1 MSADSGLRGNAS
13 GRRPEQLDGVFRGGL
28 ALIARSWRLRPLRHA
43 LATTGAIL
51 YSLASVGITVVMGRV
66 TDRVVVPSFEDGE
79 IGASAVWLA
88 ILAFLVVG
96 MARAAGAMGR
106 RWFLSSAE
114 YGTQAVWRSELTDQY
129 LDLPMEY
136 HHRTPAGQ
144 LLAHADA
151 DVETATRMLKPVA
164 FAIGTL
170 ALAVFALIALFLVSW
185 RLTLVALVLFP
196 TLVALNR
203 LYTSRMSVLAL
214 SERSM
219 VGTVSA
225 TAHESFDGALVVKTL
240 GREQSEVERMRGV
253 SDDLRDVRIRMGRLR
268 ALFDPAIEMLPNL
281 GIIALLI
288 IGAWEV
294 SRGETTTGQLVQA
307 MSLFTILAVPI
318 RVFGFFLQEMPS
330 SVAALARVDGVL
342 AEPGS
347 HDGDGSARLPT
358 GTLAVE
364 FDAVDF
370 GYDAEVSVL
379 KGLSFRIEPGTSVAI
394 VGSTGSGKSTVAQL
408 IGGLIDP
415 DEGRILIGEL
425 DAKVVAADALQDA
438 VSLVFQEAFLFAS
451 SLEENITLGV
461 ETGPDRIEQVL
472 AVARADDF
480 IGELDGGLTTIMG
493 ERGVTV
499 SGGQR
504 QRVALARAL
513 IREPRVLVLDDATS
527 AVDPTIEAEILAG
540 LRDTLQ
546 ATVIV
551 VAYRL
556 ATIRLADRVL
566 YLSNGA
572 LAGDGTHE
580 ELMEQD
586 DYAALIRAYEDS

>member
-1 MSADSGLRGNAS
+1 
-13 GRRPEQLDGVFRGGL
+13 
-28 ALIARSWRLRPLRHA
+28 
-43 LATTGAIL
+43 
-51 YSLASVGITVVMGRV
+51 MGRV
-66 TDRVVVPSFEDGE
+66 TDRVVVPSFENGE
-79 IGASAVWLA
+79 ISSSSVWLA
-88 ILAFLVVG
+88 ILAFLLVG

-114 YGTQAVWRSELTDQY
+114 YGTQAVWRGELTDQY

-136 HHRTPAGQ
+136 HHRTPAGK

-185 RLTLVALVLFP
+185 RLALVALVLFP
-196 TLVALNR
+196 TLVVLNR
-203 LYTSRMSVLAL
+203 VYTSRMSVLAL
-214 SERSM
+214 AERSM

-240 GREQSEVERMRGV
+240 GREQSEVDRLRGA

-281 GIIALLI
+281 GIIALLV

-294 SRGETTTGQLVQA
+294 SRGETTPGELVQA

-342 AEPGS
+342 TEPGS
-347 HDGDGSARLPT
+347 HDGHGSASLPS
-358 GTLAVE
+358 GPLAVE
-364 FDAVDF
+364 FESVEF
-370 GYDAEVSVL
+370 GYDPEIPVL
-379 KGLSFRIEPGTSVAI
+379 NRLSLRIEAGTSVAI

-425 DAKVVAADALQDA
+425 DAQTVAADDLQA
-438 VSLVFQEAFLFAS
+438 AISLVFQEAFLFAS

-461 ETGPDRIEQVL
+461 ETPPGEIERVL
-472 AVARADDF
+472 NVARADDF
-480 IGELDGGLTTIMG
+480 IGELEGGLATIMG

-513 IREPRVLVLDDATS
+513 LRQPRVLVLDDATS

-546 ATVIV
+546 ATVVV

-572 LAGDGTHE
+572 LAGDGTHD
-580 ELMEQD
+580 ELMRQD